1 MFYNNKIVEAE
12 GCLQRRFSESRPLA
26 AKAAK
31 LRIQLPPAECRNPM
45 RAVQAA
51 LRLFESRLMPELRVE
66 PWSLLCF
73 TLFLQGEAFFILA
86 NSEQLRVGVAHT

>member
-1 MFYNNKIVEAE
+1 MFYNNNKSLKQKAVCN
-12 GCLQRRFSESRPLA
+12 GVFSESRPLA

-31 LRIQLPPAECRNPM
+31 LRIQLPPAECRNSM

-73 TLFLQGEAFFILA
+73 TLFLQGEAFLFCKY
-86 NSEQLRVGVAHT
+86 SERTD